1 MYSKYYTE
9 FKRKGQKSPQVDLL
23 AELERRN
30 KEQQQE
36 NQQQSSNNMS
46 NMRDMYDRFANKPA
60 TGATGSL
67 YGGSGAGTTAA
78 LNNAGMANYGAMS
91 TQAVM
96 AGEGGVAGTGYLG
109 GAGAAGGSGGFGG
122 AAASFWP
129 AWVVAAAVVNE
140 KNARDGGY
148 RSENDREY
156 WEHLLGGKVMEQD
169 AENRWNKLPD
179 KWFGDENDSMGL
191 GGHMKF
197 DGNLFSGDFSNAWK
211 NLKEDDVGAKFIK
224 KLGKIF

>member
-30 KEQQQE
+30 KEQS
-36 NQQQSSNNMS
+36 QQQGSNNLS
-46 NMRDMYDRFANKPA
+46 NMKSLYDKFAGSPA
-60 TGATGSL
+60 AAPTGSL
-67 YGGSGAGTTAA
+67 YPATTGAAPA
-78 LNNAGMANYGAMS
+78 LQQAGMAPYAEMS
-91 TQAVM
+91 TPAIM
-96 AGEGGVAGTGYLG
+96 N
-109 GAGAAGGSGGFGG
+109 GAPYAAPASSAAPAASGSGGSALAGVG
-122 AAASFWP
+122 PWAAL
-129 AWVVAAAVVNE
+129 AAVIAVNE
-140 KNARDGGY
+140 HNAKKKDGV

-156 WEHLLGGKVMEQD
+156 WEHMLGGKVMEQD
-169 AENRWNKLPD
+169 AHKRWNNLPD

-211 NLKEDDVGAKFIK
+211 NFKEDDVGAKLFK
-224 KLGKIF
+224 KLGNIF